1 MLKKKNNRY
10 SIFIKLMLLFLVFIL
25 LANFSIGFIL
35 SRIIGKG
42 PPQGSP
48 ERFPVPVQ
56 KYIISRIGDPPDTN
70 LARRVSD
77 ELQVNFRIESSG
89 ISWTN
94 DESIPDIPRLREEKD
109 FRTDGQNFIV
119 RLRGRPIIVNKTD
132 DGYIIFHRS
141 CREI

>member
-89 ISWTN
+89 IPSAFSCLYRPVLLTA
-94 DESIPDIPRLREEKD
+94 DIIRSLICDLERL
-109 FRTDGQNFIV
+109 
-119 RLRGRPIIVNKTD
+119 
-132 DGYIIFHRS
+132 
-141 CREI
+141 